1 MYFVV
6 DRHKQDGA
14 RSAVAADSQ
23 SDPPG
28 FCHGHMQTSS
38 DARQDNSS
46 LIEKVSVQFLVVAAD
61 GGIISNVICLVK
73 RSCLSLSVCD
83 LGYRLTK

>member
-1 MYFVV
+1 MNLVYLELYCVV

-28 FCHGHMQTSS
+28 FCHGHLQTSS
-38 DARQDNSS
+38 DARQDNAS
-46 LIEKVSVQFLVVAAD
+46 LIEKVSLFSCCSLLLM
-61 GGIISNVICLVK
+61 II
-73 RSCLSLSVCD
+73 
-83 LGYRLTK
+83 